1 MNAYVGEHFIDEETL
16 LDISCFRGDI
26 RTNKNKTL
34 YCVISFRSS
43 GNTTS
48 DSGVCAAR
56 SNSGDTY
63 H

>member
-16 LDISCFRGDI
+16 LDIFCFRGDI

-34 YCVISFRSS
+34 YCVISFRY
-43 GNTTS
+43 TTS